1 MPQKIHFLLNERV
14 HPVPNPIFAQ
24 AMALLEERGYV
35 VTSGIPEEAL
45 LCPDLLDAR
54 HDLYVLKSQT
64 ELALSIAGVLHDR
77 GGRFLNPYPA
87 CALAQNKITAAG
99 RLAAAGVPVPRCWVT
114 AEFARLR
121 WLAAERPI
129 VVKPYRGHR
138 GESVLVAHG
147 PDDLEGLKLGD
158 RPMLVQEF
166 IAGEGGD
173 LKIYVVGSH
182 VFGVRKHFSTESFRA
197 TGVPV
202 PVSAQVRDIALRC
215 GRAFGIGLFG
225 LDIIEGN
232 DGPVVVDFNHSPGFR
247 GVPDAAPLIA
257 AHVEDVLHGRAR
269 LPAKP
274 PALDCAACWTR
285 RLQEV
290 PA

>member
-1 MPQKIHFLLNERV
+1 MPLKIHFLLNERV
-14 HPVPNPIFAQ
+14 HPVPNPIFTRV
-24 AMALLEERGYV
+24 MALLQERGHA

-64 ELALSIAGVLHDR
+64 ELALSVAGVLHDG

-87 CALAQNKITAAG
+87 CAMAQNKITAAS

-114 AEFARLR
+114 ADVARLF

-138 GESVLVAHG
+138 GAQVLVAHT
-147 PDDLEGLKLGD
+147 PDDLRELQLTD

-166 IAGEGGD
+166 IPGEGGD

-182 VFGVRKHFSTESFRA
+182 VFGVRKDFSAESFQA

-202 PVSAQVRDIALRC
+202 PVSRQVRDIALRC
-215 GRAFGIGLFG
+215 GRAFGIGLYG
-225 LDIIEGN
+225 IDIIESQ

-247 GVPDAAPLIA
+247 GVADAAPLIA
-257 AHVEDVLHGRAR
+257 AHVHDVLRGKTRR
-269 LPAKP
+269 PATP
-274 PALDCAACWTR
+274 PALQRAPSWGDL
-285 RLQEV
+285 LQEM